1 VALEGKWRAILIGG
15 LITGLGPFVPILNLA
30 CCVFPILGSIVAVA
44 VYRSSSSNPP
54 TNNDGIVL
62 GVMTAVVG
70 TLIYGLLLGPVTL
83 IFGGILQSFLS
94 AAVPSLAD
102 APEEIR
108 PLLEFFFTHFGT
120 VVGVAVFSK
129 IVARLGVS
137 LVFGIMGGILGVAIL
152 KPRAAP
158 V

>member
-44 VYRSSSSNPP
+44 VYRSSSPTAP
-54 TNNDGIVL
+54 TNNDGIIL
-62 GVMTAVVG
+62 GVMTGVVG
-70 TLIYGLLLGPVTL
+70 TLIYALLLGPVTL
-83 IFGGILQSFLS
+83 IFGGILQSFLNR
-94 AAVPSLAD
+94 AVPSLSD
-102 APEEIR
+102 APQEIR
-108 PLLEFFFTHFGT
+108 PLLEFFFTHFGA
-120 VVGVAVFSK
+120 VVGVAVFFK
-129 IVARLGVS
+129 IVTRLGVS
-137 LVFGIMGGILGVAIL
+137 LVFGIIGGILGVANL